1 MAATPDADR
10 TPAAPAP
17 RWHGELTLG
26 FAARSGGTALVQ
38 RRHLGPLQVQRAFHP
53 EGAGVC
59 HVYLLHPPGGLV
71 AGDELEIRVAVAPG
85 AHALLTTPAST
96 KVYRSG
102 QGRLARQRQHL
113 RVAPGA
119 RLEWLP
125 QDTIVFEGA
134 EVELATT
141 VELEGDATFL
151 GWEMICLGRPAAGD
165 RFTRGGCR
173 QRFEVFRDGRPLVI
187 ERLRVDGGGP
197 LQAAAWGLG
206 AAAVNATVVCSP
218 AGPDD
223 LEQAR
228 AALGE
233 VSGGA
238 DTVLVAAT
246 LVDGALVVRARGT
259 DPATVRARIERL
271 WTTLRPRVL
280 GRPPCPP
287 RIWLT

>member
-1 MAATPDADR
+1 MDATPDVDR
-10 TPAAPAP
+10 APAAPAP

-26 FAARSGGTALVQ
+26 FAARGGGTALVE
-38 RRHLGPLQVQRAFHP
+38 RRHEGPLQVQRAFHP
-53 EGAGVC
+53 EGPAVC

-71 AGDELEIRVAVAPG
+71 AGDELEVGVHVATG

-102 QGRLARQRQHL
+102 QGRLARQQQHL
-113 RVAPGA
+113 RVAPGG

-125 QDTIVFEGA
+125 QDTIVYEGA
-134 EVELATT
+134 EVELATA
-141 VELEGDATFL
+141 VELEGDAAFL

-165 RFTRGGCR
+165 RFTRGSCR
-173 QRFEVFRDGRPLVI
+173 QRFEVSRDGRPLVI

-228 AALGE
+228 ATLAE
-233 VSGGA
+233 VSDGA
-238 DTVLVAAT
+238 DTVLMAAT
-246 LVDGALVVRARGT
+246 LVDGALVVRARGA
-259 DPATVRARIERL
+259 DPATVRGRLERL
-271 WTTLRPRVL
+271 WMTLRPRAL

>member
-1 MAATPDADR
+1 MT
-10 TPAAPAP
+10 
-17 RWHGELTLG
+17 GSL
-26 FAARSGGTALVQ
+26 
-38 RRHLGPLQVQRAFHP
+38 
-53 EGAGVC
+53 AG
-59 HVYLLHPPGGLV
+59 
-71 AGDELEIRVAVAPG
+71 
-85 AHALLTTPAST
+85 S
-96 KVYRSG
+96 
-102 QGRLARQRQHL
+102 
-113 RVAPGA
+113 
-119 RLEWLP
+119 
-125 QDTIVFEGA
+125 
-134 EVELATT
+134 
-141 VELEGDATFL
+141 
-151 GWEMICLGRPAAGD
+151 
-165 RFTRGGCR
+165 CR

-228 AALGE
+228 AALAE

-246 LVDGALVVRARGT
+246 LVDGALVVRARGA
-259 DPATVRARIERL
+259 DPATVRARLERL
-271 WTTLRPRVL
+271 WMTLRPRVL